1 MSKASE
7 IEIAPYADV
16 QTVGIPR
23 GLLCYRFGWLWKAYF
38 ESLGRTVQVSPESD
52 RGIYEAGQA
61 AAVDE
66 CCLAS
71 KVYMGHVAALLDMDP
86 APDAI
91 FIPSIGNMGAHHRFC
106 TRFQSL
112 PDMVRNTYYERR
124 PRILSFAIEE
134 QDQGL
139 AEEDAYLGLARQM
152 GATEKEAK
160 AAWKAG
166 ERAQHEYDDKLARAQ
181 EAVITAQRKLPADE
195 CPLTILVA
203 AHPYVAHDPFI
214 GGAAVDCL
222 REMGATVLFADETDH
237 DRAYKRSLT
246 FTETMPWT
254 ISRELIGSILLL
266 HHTVDGIVVMSAFPC
281 GPDSMTD
288 DIIARFIKGKPLL
301 MLTLDAQS
309 GTAGLETRIE
319 SFIDILT
326 YQRRGGYLKDG
337 EH

>member
-71 KVYMGHVAALLDMDP
+71 KVYMGHVQALLDMDP
-86 APDAI
+86 APDAL
-91 FIPSIGNMGAHHRFC
+91 FIPSIAGMDVHKRFC

-112 PDMVRNTYYERR
+112 PDMVRNTFYERR
-124 PRILSFAIEE
+124 PRILSFAVEE
-134 QDQGL
+134 IHQGL
-139 AEEDAYLGLARQM
+139 DEEHGYIGLARRM

-160 AAWKAG
+160 RAWKAG
-166 ERAQHEYDDKLARAQ
+166 ERAQKQHDDQLARAQ
-181 EAVITAQRKLPADE
+181 EAVITAQRKLPE
-195 CPLTILVA
+195 SERPLTILVA

-214 GGAAVDCL
+214 GGVAVDCL
-222 REMGATVLFADETDH
+222 REMGAEVLFADETDH
-237 DRAYKRSLT
+237 DRAYRRSLT
-246 FTETMPWT
+246 FSETMPWT
-254 ISRELIGSILLL
+254 INRELVGSILLL
-266 HHTVDGIVVMSAFPC
+266 HDHVDGIVVMSTFPC

-301 MLTLDAQS
+301 TLTLDAQS

-326 YQRRGGYLKDG
+326 YQRRGGYLD
-337 EH
+337 EQR